1 MATTHC
7 SSLLRDSSGG
17 CFELNDR
24 RIGNIMKAASGNEAA
39 RMGLID
45 TIIDKFFRNG
55 AKRERIIALY
65 EQLAVP
71 DLCPSNERTP
81 IIMAYKFNK
90 LREMAD
96 EEHRHNFKIQINK
109 NVEQETWSYSLCIR
123 EHTICQS
130 EPLDY
135 RYENYYNEVCT
146 LKICNDFDDDLYE
159 FREVLSQSALTE
171 SRIQTMS
178 DDESVREEIRAKLDD
193 PRYAKEQFSHL
204 SDAEGNSTFF
214 AHFESGELELSK
226 LELSNRGN
234 ETGEFRGNLLKNKI
248 QHKDSE
254 YKNLRELCSYGFM
267 TKDDSRLVYVSMPHR
282 THLNNYIDEDNS
294 ILVNIQR
301 ILQNKRVENSALVNI
316 RHILQNKK
324 VGETN
329 LYDLFELN
337 LPEGPINIDMACLIE
352 GAM

>member
-1 MATTHC
+1 MTTTSHC
-7 SSLLRDSSGG
+7 SSLLSDSLGG
-17 CFELNDR
+17 GFKLNDR
-24 RIGNIMKAASGNEAA
+24 RIGTIMEAASGNEAA
-39 RMGLID
+39 KMGLID

-96 EEHRHNFKIQINK
+96 EEHRHHFQIRINQ
-109 NVEQETWSYSLCIR
+109 NMGQQETWSYSLHA
-123 EHTICQS
+123 EEYTIFQS

-178 DDESVREEIRAKLDD
+178 DDESVREEIREKLDD

-204 SDAEGNSTFF
+204 SGAEGNSTFF
-214 AHFESGELELSK
+214 AHFTSGK

-248 QHKDSE
+248 EGKDSK
-254 YKNLRELCSYGFM
+254 YQNLRELCSCGFM
-267 TKDDSRLVYVSMPHR
+267 TKDDSRLVYVSAPHR

-301 ILQNKRVENSALVNI
+301 ILQNKRVGNSALVNI